1 MSGSWLGIP
10 ISSIRGMNHQVWFD
24 TTSEELRGS
33 FEPPAYAVVLIN
45 DESLIIHN
53 HDFMDSSQKFFL
65 SDNPWD
71 DWSCIS
77 SH

>member
-1 MSGSWLGIP
+1 MGIP
-10 ISSIRGMNHQVWFD
+10 SSSIRGMNHQVWFD
-24 TTSEELRGS
+24 MTGEELRGS
-33 FEPPAYAVVLIN
+33 FEPPAYAVVLISA
-45 DESLIIHN
+45 DKVVVHN
-53 HDFMDSSQKFFL
+53 HDFMDASEKFFL